1 MKDDFKLLAFM
12 ICKIVSFFTLLIF
25 CNMTIAQTVLPLYIG
40 KIPNSK
46 PCSETESTPAQGRV
60 EGNYQPV
67 LYVYYP
73 QKRDSTNT
81 AVIICPGGGYAR
93 LAINHEGF
101 QVAEALNKRGITAF
115 VLKYRQPKLINC
127 IENPE
132 TVAQM
137 DLQQAIKIVRDNAK
151 MHNINANNIGV
162 LGFSAGGH
170 LTATIG
176 THFNTSL
183 IENKENTSLRPDFLV
198 LAYPVISFTDSLAHK
213 GSRENMLGKKAT
225 KEKIDLYSNELQVT
239 AQTPPSFLI
248 HAADDKAVLV
258 GNSISFYLALQKNNV
273 SSEIHLYQ
281 KGGHGFGLN
290 NKLEDSNW
298 LSLLFSWLKTNS
310 FIKGNVAL

>member
-1 MKDDFKLLAFM
+1 MN
-12 ICKIVSFFTLLIF
+12 CKNVSFFVLLLF
-25 CNMTIAQTVLPLYIG
+25 YNMTIAQTVLPLYNG

-46 PCSETESTPAQGRV
+46 PCAETESIPAPGRV

-67 LYVYYP
+67 LYIYYP
-73 QKRDSTNT
+73 QKRDSANT

-115 VLKYRQPKLINC
+115 VLKYRQPKSINC
-127 IENPE
+127 IEDPE

-137 DLQQAIKIVRDNAK
+137 DLQQAIKIVRDNAT
-151 MHNINANNIGV
+151 MYNINANNIGV

-176 THFNTSL
+176 THFTTSL
-183 IENKENTSLRPDFLV
+183 IENKENTSLRPNFLV
-198 LAYPVISFTDSLAHK
+198 LAYPVISFNDSLAHK
-213 GSRENMLGKKAT
+213 GSRENMLGKKPT

-248 HAADDKAVLV
+248 HAADDKAVPV

-273 SSEIHLYQ
+273 PSEIHLYQ

-298 LSLLFSWLKTNS
+298 LALLFSWLKTNS
-310 FIKGNVAL
+310 FIKGNIDL

>member
-1 MKDDFKLLAFM
+1 MN
-12 ICKIVSFFTLLIF
+12 CKNVSFFVLLLF
-25 CNMTIAQTVLPLYIG
+25 YNMTIAQTVLPLYNG

-46 PCSETESTPAQGRV
+46 PCAETESIPAPGRV

-67 LYVYYP
+67 LYIYYP
-73 QKRDSTNT
+73 QKRDSANT

-115 VLKYRQPKLINC
+115 VLKYRQPKSINC
-127 IENPE
+127 IEDPE

-137 DLQQAIKIVRDNAK
+137 DLQQAIKIVRDNAT
-151 MHNINANNIGV
+151 MYNINANNIGV

-176 THFNTSL
+176 THFTTSL
-183 IENKENTSLRPDFLV
+183 IENKENTSLRPNFLV
-198 LAYPVISFTDSLAHK
+198 LAYPVISFNDSLAHK
-213 GSRENMLGKKAT
+213 GSRENMLGKKPT

-239 AQTPPSFLI
+239 PQTPPSFLI
-248 HAADDKAVLV
+248 HAADDKAVPV

-273 SSEIHLYQ
+273 PSEIHLYQ

-298 LSLLFSWLKTNS
+298 LALLFSWLKTNS
-310 FIKGNVAL
+310 FIKGNVDL

>member
-1 MKDDFKLLAFM
+1 
-12 ICKIVSFFTLLIF
+12 
-25 CNMTIAQTVLPLYIG
+25 MTIAQTVLPLYID

-46 PCSETESTPAQGRV
+46 PCFETESIPAPGRV

-73 QKRDSTNT
+73 QKRDSANT

-93 LAINHEGF
+93 LAIDHEGY
-101 QVAEALNKRGITAF
+101 QVAVALNKRGITAF
-115 VLKYRQPKLINC
+115 VLKYRQPKNINC
-127 IENPE
+127 IIDPE

-137 DLQQAIKIVRDNAK
+137 DLQQAIKLVRDNAK
-151 MHNINANNIGV
+151 MHNINANNLGV

-176 THFNTSL
+176 THFTTSL
-183 IENKENTSLRPDFLV
+183 IENKENTSLRPNFLV
-198 LAYPVISFTDSLAHK
+198 LAYPVISFNDSLAHK
-213 GSRENMLGKKAT
+213 GSRENMIGKKPT

-239 AQTPPSFLI
+239 AQTPPSFLM
-248 HAADDKAVLV
+248 HAADDKAVPV
-258 GNSISFYLALQKNNV
+258 GNSIAFYLALQKNNV
-273 SSEIHLYQ
+273 ASEIHLYQ

-298 LSLLFSWLKTNS
+298 LELLFNWLKTNS
-310 FIKGNVAL
+310 FIKGNIDL